1 MAVLKFLP
9 RENPKKITMAIT
21 DFKTNRYVM
30 KNSVSG
36 SLS

>member
-1 MAVLKFLP
+1 MAVLKFSL
-9 RENPKKITMAIT
+9 RENPKNHNGTI